1 MPYYEEKVI
10 TMITVHMVL
19 LYGRLGKR
27 GAHEKIV
34 DFANFSAPSCRN
46 LTGKAQYRNRHPC
59 LSRTPRAEDL
69 LSDSSQ
75 SVM

>member
-46 LTGKAQYRNRHPC
+46 LTGKAQYRNRHPWQRIC
-59 LSRTPRAEDL
+59 YQTAP
-69 LSDSSQ
+69 SQ
-75 SVM
+75 SCNGILI